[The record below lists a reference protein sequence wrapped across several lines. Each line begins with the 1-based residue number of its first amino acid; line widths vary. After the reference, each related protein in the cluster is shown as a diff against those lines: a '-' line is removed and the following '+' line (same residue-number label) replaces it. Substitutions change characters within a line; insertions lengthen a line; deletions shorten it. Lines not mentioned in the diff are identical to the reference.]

1 MVTQENATL
10 TPQLIADNY
19 CRAFEKVNGRQPQI
33 RHLGGPWYYIN
44 GETVHRVAVLAE
56 ITRLRDLVR
65 RPNMGDKGMIQRLID
80 KLRRI

>member
-19 CRAFEKVNGRQPQI
+19 RRAFKQVNGRDPQI
-33 RHLGGPWYYIN
+33 RHLGGPWYYVN

-56 ITRLRDLVR
+56 ITRLRDLVK
-65 RPNMGDKGMIQRLID
+65 RPGMGDKGMIQRLIS
-80 KLRRI
+80 KLRGM

>member
-19 CRAFEKVNGRQPQI
+19 SRAFEKVNGRRPHI